1 MSNLRIL
8 IDCLYEESEN
18 MLREMQ
24 RLYRTHY
31 RRLTPRQRR
40 NLRVRINELAQF
52 VKTPDRR
59 RRESLA
65 HRAVAGVLDACYH
78 ATYRLVGKIL
88 PPRRQA

>member
-40 NLRVRINELAQF
+40 NLRVRIKELAEF
-52 VKTPDRR
+52 VKTPDR

-88 PPRRQA
+88 PPRRKA

>member
-24 RLYRTHY
+24 RLYGTHHS
-31 RRLTPRQRR
+31 RLTPRQRR
-40 NLRVRINELAQF
+40 NLRVRIKELAEF
-52 VKTPDRR
+52 VKTPDR

-88 PPRRQA
+88 PPRREA